1 MEMEGDRTFVNPI
14 GGNVSDVPISF
25 TEPLENGLQV
35 QSSAEDGDEKERGN
49 VSNDPIRALHL
60 ELETLRLERSDL
72 QRMLAS
78 STADFEDKLSR
89 MQQALIVKSSE
100 AENALAEADM
110 TKTALMERATGLM
123 EDLNMAK
130 EKARIALMTKEEEI
144 NTLNEELRKWKEE
157 FEAEKEKTLYSIEKE
172 KEMVASLEEKLLA
185 MREKCEELAA
195 ERQKARLTMEK
206 NEEVIS
212 SLTEE
217 LGIEREKGR
226 NVLELEK
233 FFTDAMAEKENE
245 IASLKKDLLL
255 AKEYREFENSE
266 LEEELKGLKDD
277 VSKLEGQ
284 IKKNLSGDRDGGF
297 LQNNCGMELK
307 KVEDGLKISW
317 VTAAAIMA
325 STGTVVAVIT
335 AFCLRHKK

>member
-1 MEMEGDRTFVNPI
+1 MEGDRTFVNPT

-25 TEPLENGLQV
+25 PEPLEDGLQV

-49 VSNDPIRALHL
+49 LSNDRIRALHL
-60 ELETLRLERSDL
+60 EVETLRLERSDL
-72 QRMLAS
+72 QGMLAS

-110 TKTALMERATGLM
+110 TKTALMDRATGLM
-123 EDLNMAK
+123 EDLNIVK
-130 EKARIALMTKEEEI
+130 EKARIALMTKEAEI
-144 NTLNEELRKWKEE
+144 NTLNEMLKKWEE
-157 FEAEKEKTLYSIEKE
+157 AFEAEKDKTLHSVAKE
-172 KEMVASLEEKLLA
+172 KEMVTSLEEKLLT

-195 ERQKARLTMEK
+195 ERQKARLAIEK
-206 NEEVIS
+206 NVEVIS

-217 LGIEREKGR
+217 LRIQREKGR
-226 NVLELEK
+226 NVLEL
-233 FFTDAMAEKENE
+233 KENE
-245 IASLKKDLLL
+245 IVSLKKDLLL
-255 AKEYREFENSE
+255 AKEYQEFENNE
-266 LEEELKGLKDD
+266 LEEELKGRKDH

-284 IKKNLSGDRDGGF
+284 IKKNLSGDRDSGF
-297 LQNNCGMELK
+297 LQNNHRMELK

-325 STGTVVAVIT
+325 STGTVAVVIT